1 MVLVRVLERGIVGL
15 VIVLGLISWM
25 LYARVVRGAVL
36 TLRTS
41 ELVTATTGLGA
52 STPRILFVHVLP
64 NVAAAAMSLMA
75 VTFAALMLA
84 EASLSF
90 IGFGVQPPQ
99 ISLGAILSSGPRL
112 PVDELVG
119 LHLLGPVPAAR
130 RAQHQPHRQLA
141 APGHR
146 SPHRPDRVMSP
157 ALLEVRGL
165 QVAFQRRH
173 DDEPVVPVID
183 VSFDMRPG
191 ERVGLVG
198 ESGSGKSLTA
208 LAVMGLIG
216 RIGGELGPRTS
227 ISLSG
232 EDLLAKS
239 ERDMRW
245 IRGGRIAMIF
255 QDPLS
260 SLNPVLKTGR
270 QVIEALE
277 LHRPDLGRQQ
287 MRDIAVELLDQVHL
301 PRPERLMDSYPHELS
316 GGMRQRVM
324 IAIALAGDPD
334 LLIADEPT
342 TALDVTIQ
350 AEVLDLLHELGE
362 ARDLAVLLITHDLSI
377 IAGFTHRVLVM
388 YGGRLVELAPTSD
401 LYAQPR
407 HPYTGLLLRSIPPL
421 DRTEER
427 LVAIAGSPPEPAE
440 RPDGC
445 GFNPRCPFSV
455 DPVCTTE
462 PPPLVTLDGPAGA
475 SRATAC
481 ARTEEIDL
489 ASLAPAPAPAAAAAG
504 TAVDAG
510 VLVDVERLSKTFRI
524 KGEGLVGHELITA
537 VDGVSLQLR
546 RGEVLG
552 IVGESGSGKSTL
564 ARCMLHLIEPSSGS
578 VRFDGQD
585 LGGLG
590 VRRLRRLR
598 LRMQMIFQD
607 PASSLDPRMRVGRI
621 LAEPLRIH
629 GPVGDARPRR
639 ARAAGPDRART
650 APARLAEPVPPRV
663 LGRAA
668 PAHRH
673 RPIPYRPTFASRLR
687 RARLRS
693 RCVGA
698 VIDP

>member
-1 MVLVRVLERGIVGL
+1 
-15 VIVLGLISWM
+15 
-25 LYARVVRGAVL
+25 
-36 TLRTS
+36 
-41 ELVTATTGLGA
+41 
-52 STPRILFVHVLP
+52 
-64 NVAAAAMSLMA
+64 MSA
-75 VTFAALMLA
+75 
-84 EASLSF
+84 
-90 IGFGVQPPQ
+90 
-99 ISLGAILSSGPRL
+99 
-112 PVDELVG
+112 
-119 LHLLGPVPAAR
+119 
-130 RAQHQPHRQLA
+130 
-141 APGHR
+141 
-146 SPHRPDRVMSP
+146 

-165 QVAFQRRH
+165 QVAFRRRR
-173 DDEPVVPVID
+173 DAEPVVPVED
-183 VSFDMRPG
+183 VSLDIHPG

-208 LAVMGLIG
+208 LAVMGLIP
-216 RIGGELGPRTS
+216 RIGGELGPQTS

-232 EDLLAKS
+232 ENLLAKS
-239 ERDMRW
+239 EREMRR
-245 IRGGRIAMIF
+245 IRGGQIAMIF

-270 QVIEALE
+270 QIMEALE
-277 LHRPDLGRQQ
+277 LHRPGLGRQQ
-287 MRDIAVELLDQVHL
+287 MRDIAVDLLDQVHL

-324 IAIALAGDPD
+324 IAIALAGDPG

-388 YGGRLVELAPTSD
+388 YGGRLVERAPTRD
-401 LYAQPR
+401 LYTDPR

-427 LVAIAGSPPEPAE
+427 LVAIAGSPPEPAA

-445 GFNPRCPFSV
+445 GFSPRCPFAT
-455 DPVCTTE
+455 DPVCTAE
-462 PPPLVTLDGPAGA
+462 HPPFITLDEPADE

-481 ARTEEIDL
+481 ARVDEINL
-489 ASLAPAPAPAAAAAG
+489 ASLAPAPASAAAAG
-504 TAVDAG
+504 TASDDG
-510 VLVDVERLSKTFRI
+510 VLINMERLSKTFKI

-537 VDGVSLQLR
+537 VDEVSLELR

-564 ARCMLHLIEPSSGS
+564 ARCMLHLILPSNGT
-578 VRFDGQD
+578 VRFEGQD
-585 LGGLG
+585 LSGLG
-590 VRRLRRLR
+590 GRRLRRLR

-629 GPVGDARPRR
+629 GLWGTPGHDTAALRELIELVQLPPDSLNRFPHEFSGGQRQRIAIARALTARPSLLVCDEPVSALDVSVRSSILNLLADLREEFGLTMVFIAHDLSLVRYLCDRIGVMHRGRLVELKGTEDLFADPVHHHTRELLAAQPVPDPTTEQERR
-639 ARAAGPDRART
+639 ARRRSLVG
-650 APARLAEPVPPRV
+650 
-663 LGRAA
+663 
-668 PAHRH
+668 
-673 RPIPYRPTFASRLR
+673 ASR
-687 RARLRS
+687 
-693 RCVGA
+693 
-698 VIDP
+698 D

>member
-1 MVLVRVLERGIVGL
+1 V
-15 VIVLGLISWM
+15 
-25 LYARVVRGAVL
+25 
-36 TLRTS
+36 
-41 ELVTATTGLGA
+41 
-52 STPRILFVHVLP
+52 
-64 NVAAAAMSLMA
+64 
-75 VTFAALMLA
+75 
-84 EASLSF
+84 
-90 IGFGVQPPQ
+90 
-99 ISLGAILSSGPRL
+99 
-112 PVDELVG
+112 
-119 LHLLGPVPAAR
+119 
-130 RAQHQPHRQLA
+130 
-141 APGHR
+141 
-146 SPHRPDRVMSP
+146 SP
-157 ALLEVRGL
+157 ALLEVRDL

-173 DDEPVVPVID
+173 DTEPVVPVTNA
-183 VSFDMRPG
+183 SFDMRPG

-208 LAVMGLIG
+208 LAVMGLIPK
-216 RIGGELGPRTS
+216 IGGELGPRTS

-232 EDLLAKS
+232 EDLRAKS
-239 ERDMRW
+239 EREMRW

-277 LHRPDLGRQQ
+277 LHRPDLGKRD
-287 MRDIAVELLDQVHL
+287 MRDVAVELLDQVHL

-350 AEVLDLLHELGE
+350 AGVLDLLHELGE

-388 YGGRLVELAPTSD
+388 YGGRLVERAPTRD
-401 LYAQPR
+401 LYADPR

-427 LVAIAGSPPEPAE
+427 LVAIAGSPPEPAA

-462 PPPLVTLDGPAGA
+462 PPPFVTLDGPVDG

-481 ARTEEIDL
+481 ARVEEIDL
-489 ASLAPAPAPAAAAAG
+489 ASLAPAPAPAAAATG
-504 TAVDAG
+504 TAADEG
-510 VLVDVERLSKTFRI
+510 VLVEVERLSKTFKI

-537 VDGVSLQLR
+537 VDGVSLELR

-564 ARCMLHLIEPSSGS
+564 ARCMLHLIEPSRGT

-590 VRRLRRLR
+590 VRQLRRLR

-629 GPVGDARPRR
+629 GLWGTPGHDEPALRDLIELVQLPPDSLSRFPHEFSGGQRQRIAIARSLTARPSLLVCDEPVSALDVSVRSSILNLLADLREEFGLTMVFIAHDLSLVRYLCDRIGVMHRGRLVELKSTEDLFADPVHDHTTELLAAQPVPDPTAEQERR
-639 ARAAGPDRART
+639 AR
-650 APARLAEPVPPRV
+650 
-663 LGRAA
+663 
-668 PAHRH
+668 
-673 RPIPYRPTFASRLR
+673 R
-687 RARLRS
+687 RSL
-693 RCVGA
+693 VGA
-698 VIDP
+698 GR

>member
-1 MVLVRVLERGIVGL
+1 M
-15 VIVLGLISWM
+15 
-25 LYARVVRGAVL
+25 
-36 TLRTS
+36 
-41 ELVTATTGLGA
+41 TA
-52 STPRILFVHVLP
+52 P
-64 NVAAAAMSLMA
+64 
-75 VTFAALMLA
+75 
-84 EASLSF
+84 
-90 IGFGVQPPQ
+90 
-99 ISLGAILSSGPRL
+99 
-112 PVDELVG
+112 
-119 LHLLGPVPAAR
+119 
-130 RAQHQPHRQLA
+130 
-141 APGHR
+141 
-146 SPHRPDRVMSP
+146 
-157 ALLEVRGL
+157 LLEVRDL
-165 QVAFQRRH
+165 QVAFQRRG
-173 DDEPVVPVID
+173 DAEPVMPVTD
-183 VSFDMRPG
+183 VSFDIRGG

-216 RIGGELGPRTS
+216 RIGGRLGPRTS

-232 EDLLAKS
+232 ESLLAKS
-239 ERDMRW
+239 EREMRRV
-245 IRGGRIAMIF
+245 RGGQVAMIF

-270 QVIEALE
+270 QVVEALE
-277 LHRPDLGRQQ
+277 LHRPGLDKRQ
-287 MRDIAVELLDQVHL
+287 MRDIAVDLLDQVHL

-350 AEVLDLLHELGE
+350 AGVLDLLHELGE

-377 IAGFTHRVLVM
+377 VAGFTHRVLVM
-388 YGGRLVELAPTSD
+388 YGGRLVERAPTRD
-401 LYAQPR
+401 LYSDPR

-427 LVAIAGSPPEPAE
+427 LVAIAGSPPEPAA

-445 GFNPRCPFSV
+445 GFNPRCPFAV

-462 PPPLVTLDGPAGA
+462 HPPLVTLGDPAGA

-481 ARTEEIDL
+481 ARVDEIDL
-489 ASLAPAPAPAAAAAG
+489 ASLAPAPAPAAATAG
-504 TAVDAG
+504 ATADGG
-510 VLVDVERLSKTFRI
+510 VLVKVERLAKTFKI

-537 VDGVSLQLR
+537 VDGVSLELR

-564 ARCMLHLIEPSSGS
+564 ARCMLHLIEPTSGT

-590 VRRLRRLR
+590 VRQLRRLR

-629 GPVGDARPRR
+629 GLWGTPGHDEQALRDLIELVQLPPDSLSRFPHEFSGGQRQRIAIARSLTARPSLLVCDEPVSALDVSVRSSILNLLADLREEFGLTMVFIAHDLSLVRYLCDRIGVMHRGRLVELRSTEDLFADPVHDHTRELLAAQPVPDPVTEQERR
-639 ARAAGPDRART
+639 A
-650 APARLAEPVPPRV
+650 
-663 LGRAA
+663 
-668 PAHRH
+668 HR
-673 RPIPYRPTFASRLR
+673 RSLVGASR
-687 RARLRS
+687 
-693 RCVGA
+693 
-698 VIDP
+698 

>member
-1 MVLVRVLERGIVGL
+1 M
-15 VIVLGLISWM
+15 
-25 LYARVVRGAVL
+25 
-36 TLRTS
+36 
-41 ELVTATTGLGA
+41 TA
-52 STPRILFVHVLP
+52 P
-64 NVAAAAMSLMA
+64 
-75 VTFAALMLA
+75 
-84 EASLSF
+84 
-90 IGFGVQPPQ
+90 
-99 ISLGAILSSGPRL
+99 
-112 PVDELVG
+112 
-119 LHLLGPVPAAR
+119 
-130 RAQHQPHRQLA
+130 
-141 APGHR
+141 
-146 SPHRPDRVMSP
+146 
-157 ALLEVRGL
+157 LLEVRDL

-173 DDEPVVPVID
+173 DAEPVMPVTD
-183 VSFDMRPG
+183 VSFDLRPG

-208 LAVMGLIG
+208 LAVMGLIP
-216 RIGGELGPRTS
+216 RIGGELGSQTS
-227 ISLSG
+227 ISLGG
-232 EDLLAKS
+232 ENLLAKS
-239 ERDMRW
+239 EREMRW

-277 LHRPDLGRQQ
+277 LHRPGLDRRQ
-287 MRDIAVELLDQVHL
+287 MRDIAVDLLDQVHL

-350 AEVLDLLHELGE
+350 AGVLDLLHELGE

-377 IAGFTHRVLVM
+377 VAGFTHRVLVM
-388 YGGRLVELAPTSD
+388 YGGRLVERAPTPD
-401 LYAQPR
+401 LYADPR

-427 LVAIAGSPPEPAE
+427 LVAIAGSPPEPAA

-445 GFNPRCPFSV
+445 GFNPRCPFAA

-462 PPPLVTLDGPAGA
+462 HPPLITLDQPADG

-481 ARTEEIDL
+481 ARVDEISL
-489 ASLAPAPAPAAAAAG
+489 SSLAPAPASSAAAAG
-504 TAVDAG
+504 AAVDDG
-510 VLVDVERLSKTFRI
+510 VLVEVEHLSKAFKI
-524 KGEGLVGHELITA
+524 KGEGLVDHELITA
-537 VDGVSLQLR
+537 VDGVSLELR

-564 ARCMLHLIEPSSGS
+564 ARCMLHLIEPSRGA

-585 LGGLG
+585 LSGLG
-590 VRRLRRLR
+590 VRQLRRLR
-598 LRMQMIFQD
+598 LQMQMIFQD

-629 GPVGDARPRR
+629 GLWGTPGHDEQALRDLIELVQLPPDSLSRFPHEFSGGQRQRIAIARSLTARPSLLICDEPVSALDVSVRSSILNLLADLR
-639 ARAAGPDRART
+639 EEFGLTMVFIAHDLSLVRYLCDRIGVMHRGRLVELRSTEDLFAGPVHGHTREL
-650 APARLAEPVPPRV
+650 LAAQPVPDPITEQER
-663 LGRAA
+663 RT
-668 PAHRH
+668 HR
-673 RPIPYRPTFASRLR
+673 RRL
-687 RARLRS
+687 
-693 RCVGA
+693 VGA
-698 VIDP
+698 TR

>member
-1 MVLVRVLERGIVGL
+1 
-15 VIVLGLISWM
+15 
-25 LYARVVRGAVL
+25 
-36 TLRTS
+36 
-41 ELVTATTGLGA
+41 
-52 STPRILFVHVLP
+52 
-64 NVAAAAMSLMA
+64 MSA
-75 VTFAALMLA
+75 
-84 EASLSF
+84 
-90 IGFGVQPPQ
+90 
-99 ISLGAILSSGPRL
+99 
-112 PVDELVG
+112 
-119 LHLLGPVPAAR
+119 
-130 RAQHQPHRQLA
+130 
-141 APGHR
+141 
-146 SPHRPDRVMSP
+146 
-157 ALLEVRGL
+157 ALLEVRDL
-165 QVAFQRRH
+165 RVAFPRRH
-173 DDEPVVPVID
+173 DAEPVVPVTD
-183 VSFDMRPG
+183 VGFDIRAG

-208 LAVMGLIG
+208 LSIMGLIP
-216 RIGGELGPRTS
+216 RIGGEHGPRTS
-227 ISLSG
+227 ISLGG

-239 ERDMRW
+239 EREMRW

-270 QVIEALE
+270 QVVEALE
-277 LHRPDLGRQQ
+277 LHRPGLDKRQ
-287 MRDIAVELLDQVHL
+287 MRDIAVDLLDQVHL

-377 IAGFTHRVLVM
+377 IAGFTHCVLVM
-388 YGGRLVELAPTSD
+388 YGGRLVERAPTRD
-401 LYAQPR
+401 LYADPR

-427 LVAIAGSPPEPAE
+427 LVAIAGSPPEPAA

-445 GFNPRCPFSV
+445 GFHPRCPFTT
-455 DPVCTTE
+455 DPVCTAE
-462 PPPLVTLDGPAGA
+462 PPPFITLDDPVDA

-481 ARTEEIDL
+481 ARVREIDL
-489 ASLAPAPAPAAAAAG
+489 ASLAPAPASAASASAATGDG
-504 TAVDAG
+504 TGDGMLVEVD
-510 VLVDVERLSKTFRI
+510 RLSKTFKI
-524 KGEGLVGHELITA
+524 KGEGLVGHELVTA
-537 VDGVSLQLR
+537 VDEVSLELR

-564 ARCMLHLIEPSSGS
+564 ARCMLHLIEPSSGT

-585 LGGLG
+585 LSGLG
-590 VRRLRRLR
+590 ARQLRRLR

-629 GPVGDARPRR
+629 GLWGTPGHDEPALRDLIELVQLPPDSLSRFPHEFSGGQRQRIAIARALTARPWLLVCDEPVSALDVSVRSSILNLLADLRQEFGLTMVFIAHDLSLVRYLCDRIGVMHRGRLVELASTEDLFADPVHDHTRELLAAQPVPDPATEQERR
-639 ARAAGPDRART
+639 ARRRSLVG
-650 APARLAEPVPPRV
+650 V
-663 LGRAA
+663 
-668 PAHRH
+668 
-673 RPIPYRPTFASRLR
+673 SR
-687 RARLRS
+687 
-693 RCVGA
+693 
-698 VIDP
+698 

>member
-1 MVLVRVLERGIVGL
+1 MTAPLLKVR
-15 VIVLGLISWM
+15 
-25 LYARVVRGAVL
+25 
-36 TLRTS
+36 
-41 ELVTATTGLGA
+41 
-52 STPRILFVHVLP
+52 
-64 NVAAAAMSLMA
+64 
-75 VTFAALMLA
+75 
-84 EASLSF
+84 
-90 IGFGVQPPQ
+90 
-99 ISLGAILSSGPRL
+99 
-112 PVDELVG
+112 D
-119 LHLLGPVPAAR
+119 
-130 RAQHQPHRQLA
+130 
-141 APGHR
+141 
-146 SPHRPDRVMSP
+146 
-157 ALLEVRGL
+157 L
-165 QVAFQRRH
+165 QVSFQRRH
-173 DDEPVVPVID
+173 DAEPVVPVTD
-183 VSFDMRPG
+183 VSFDIRAG

-208 LAVMGLIG
+208 LAVMGLIP
-216 RIGGELGPRTS
+216 RIGGELGPQTS

-232 EDLLAKS
+232 ENLLARS
-239 ERDMRW
+239 EREMRW
-245 IRGGRIAMIF
+245 IRGGQVAMIF

-277 LHRPDLGRQQ
+277 LHRPDLDKRQ
-287 MRDIAVELLDQVHL
+287 MRDIAVDLLDQVHL

-324 IAIALAGDPD
+324 IAIALAGDPA

-362 ARDLAVLLITHDLSI
+362 SRDLAVLLITHDLSI

-388 YGGRLVELAPTSD
+388 YGGRLVERAPTRD
-401 LYAQPR
+401 LYADPR

-427 LVAIAGSPPEPAE
+427 LVAIAGSPPEPAA
-440 RPDGC
+440 RPAGC

-462 PPPLVTLDGPAGA
+462 HPPLVTLDHLADA

-481 ARTEEIDL
+481 ARVDEIKL
-489 ASLAPAPAPAAAAAG
+489 ASLAPAPASADAAAG
-504 TAVDAG
+504 AAIDDG
-510 VLVDVERLSKTFRI
+510 VLVNLECLSKTFKI

-537 VDGVSLQLR
+537 VDGVSLELR

-564 ARCMLHLIEPSSGS
+564 ARCMLNLIEPSSGT

-590 VRRLRRLR
+590 VRQLRRLR

-629 GPVGDARPRR
+629 GLWGSSGHDEQALRDLIELVQLPPDSLSRFPHEFSGGQRQRIAIARSLTARPSLLVCDEPVSALDVSVRSSILNLLADLREEFGLTMVFIAHDLSLVRYLCDRIGVMHRGRLVELRSTEDLFADPVHGHTKELLAAQPVPDPTTEQERR
-639 ARAAGPDRART
+639 A
-650 APARLAEPVPPRV
+650 
-663 LGRAA
+663 
-668 PAHRH
+668 HR
-673 RPIPYRPTFASRLR
+673 
-687 RARLRS
+687 RS
-693 RCVGA
+693 LVGA
-698 VIDP
+698 SW

>member
-1 MVLVRVLERGIVGL
+1 
-15 VIVLGLISWM
+15 
-25 LYARVVRGAVL
+25 
-36 TLRTS
+36 
-41 ELVTATTGLGA
+41 
-52 STPRILFVHVLP
+52 
-64 NVAAAAMSLMA
+64 MSA
-75 VTFAALMLA
+75 
-84 EASLSF
+84 
-90 IGFGVQPPQ
+90 
-99 ISLGAILSSGPRL
+99 
-112 PVDELVG
+112 
-119 LHLLGPVPAAR
+119 
-130 RAQHQPHRQLA
+130 
-141 APGHR
+141 
-146 SPHRPDRVMSP
+146 
-157 ALLEVRGL
+157 ALLEVRDL
-165 QVAFQRRH
+165 QVAFQRRR
-173 DDEPVVPVID
+173 DAEPVMPVAD
-183 VSFDMRPG
+183 VSFDIRAG

-208 LAVMGLIG
+208 LAVMGLIP

-232 EDLLAKS
+232 ENLLAKS
-239 ERDMRW
+239 EREMRW
-245 IRGGRIAMIF
+245 IRGGQIAMIF

-270 QVIEALE
+270 QIIEALE
-277 LHRPDLGRQQ
+277 LHRPGLDKQQ
-287 MRDIAVELLDQVHL
+287 MRDIAVDLLDQVHL

-388 YGGRLVELAPTSD
+388 YGGRLVERAPTRD
-401 LYAQPR
+401 LYADPR

-427 LVAIAGSPPEPAE
+427 LVAIAGSPPEPAA

-445 GFNPRCPFSV
+445 GFNPRCPFSM

-462 PPPLVTLDGPAGA
+462 HPPLIPLDVAAGA

-481 ARTEEIDL
+481 ARVDEINL
-489 ASLAPAPAPAAAAAG
+489 ASLASAPASAAAAAG
-504 TAVDAG
+504 TAIDDG
-510 VLVDVERLSKTFRI
+510 VLVSLEHLSKTFKIR
-524 KGEGLVGHELITA
+524 GEGLVGHELITA
-537 VDGVSLQLR
+537 VDDVSLELR

-564 ARCMLHLIEPSSGS
+564 ARCMLHLIEPSRGT
-578 VRFDGQD
+578 VRFDGRD

-590 VRRLRRLR
+590 VRQLRRLR

-629 GPVGDARPRR
+629 GLWGMPGHDEAALQDLIELVQLPPDSLNRFPHEFSGGQRQRIAIARALTARPSLLVCDEPVSALDVSVRSSILNLLADLRKEFGLTMVFIAHDLSLVRYLCDRIGVMHQGRLVELKSTEDLFADPVHDHTRELLIAQPVPDPTTEQERR
-639 ARAAGPDRART
+639 A
-650 APARLAEPVPPRV
+650 
-663 LGRAA
+663 
-668 PAHRH
+668 HR
-673 RPIPYRPTFASRLR
+673 
-687 RARLRS
+687 RS
-693 RCVGA
+693 LVG
-698 VIDP
+698 VIR

>member
-1 MVLVRVLERGIVGL
+1 
-15 VIVLGLISWM
+15 
-25 LYARVVRGAVL
+25 
-36 TLRTS
+36 
-41 ELVTATTGLGA
+41 
-52 STPRILFVHVLP
+52 
-64 NVAAAAMSLMA
+64 
-75 VTFAALMLA
+75 
-84 EASLSF
+84 
-90 IGFGVQPPQ
+90 
-99 ISLGAILSSGPRL
+99 
-112 PVDELVG
+112 
-119 LHLLGPVPAAR
+119 
-130 RAQHQPHRQLA
+130 
-141 APGHR
+141 
-146 SPHRPDRVMSP
+146 MSP

-173 DDEPVVPVID
+173 DVEPVMPVVD

-277 LHRPDLGRQQ
+277 LHRPDLGKQQ

-388 YGGRLVELAPTSD
+388 YGGRLVERAPTSD
-401 LYAQPR
+401 LYADPR

-427 LVAIAGSPPEPAE
+427 LVAIAGSPPEPAD

-489 ASLAPAPAPAAAAAG
+489 ATLAPAPAPAAAAAG
-504 TAVDAG
+504 AAADDG

-537 VDGVSLQLR
+537 VDGVSLRLR

-629 GPVGDARPRR
+629 GLWGTPGHDEPALRDLIELVQLPPDSLSRFPHEFSGGQRQRIAIARSLTARPSLLVCDEPVSALDVSVRSSILNLLADLREEFGLTMVFIAHDLSLVRYLCDRIGVMHRGRLVEFKSTEDLFADPVHDHTRELLAAQPVPDPTTESQRR
-639 ARAAGPDRART
+639 AHRRSLVGP
-650 APARLAEPVPPRV
+650 
-663 LGRAA
+663 
-668 PAHRH
+668 
-673 RPIPYRPTFASRLR
+673 R
-687 RARLRS
+687 R
-693 RCVGA
+693 
-698 VIDP
+698 

>member
-1 MVLVRVLERGIVGL
+1 MTEPLLQVR
-15 VIVLGLISWM
+15 
-25 LYARVVRGAVL
+25 
-36 TLRTS
+36 
-41 ELVTATTGLGA
+41 
-52 STPRILFVHVLP
+52 
-64 NVAAAAMSLMA
+64 
-75 VTFAALMLA
+75 
-84 EASLSF
+84 
-90 IGFGVQPPQ
+90 
-99 ISLGAILSSGPRL
+99 
-112 PVDELVG
+112 D
-119 LHLLGPVPAAR
+119 
-130 RAQHQPHRQLA
+130 
-141 APGHR
+141 
-146 SPHRPDRVMSP
+146 
-157 ALLEVRGL
+157 L

-173 DDEPVVPVID
+173 DAEPVVPVTD
-183 VSFDMRPG
+183 VSFDIHAG

-239 ERDMRW
+239 ERQMRW

-270 QVIEALE
+270 QIIEAIE
-277 LHRPDLGRQQ
+277 LHRPGLDRQQ
-287 MRDIAVELLDQVHL
+287 MRAIAVDLLDQVHL

-362 ARDLAVLLITHDLSI
+362 ARDLAVVLITHDLSI

-388 YGGRLVELAPTSD
+388 YGGRLVERAPTRD
-401 LYAQPR
+401 LYARPR

-427 LVAIAGSPPEPAE
+427 LVAIAGSPPEPAA

-445 GFNPRCPFSV
+445 GFNPRCPFSE

-462 PPPLVTLDGPAGA
+462 HPPLVPLDEPAGA

-481 ARTEEIDL
+481 ARVDEINL
-489 ASLAPAPAPAAAAAG
+489 ASLAPAPPSASAAAG
-504 TAVDAG
+504 PAIDDG
-510 VLVDVERLSKTFRI
+510 VLVKVERLSKTFKI

-537 VDGVSLQLR
+537 VDDVSLELR

-564 ARCMLHLIEPSSGS
+564 ARCMLHLIEPSRGT
-578 VRFDGQD
+578 VRFDGRD

-590 VRRLRRLR
+590 VRQLRRLR
-598 LRMQMIFQD
+598 LQMQMIFQD

-629 GPVGDARPRR
+629 GLWRTDGHDETALQDLIELVQLPPDSLNRFPHEFSGGQRQRIAIARSLTARPSLLVCDEPVSALDVSVRSSILNLLADLREEFGLTMVFIAHDLSLVRYLCDRIGVMHRGRLVELKSTEDLFADPVHGHTRELLAAQPVPDPTTEQERR
-639 ARAAGPDRART
+639 AHRR
-650 APARLAEPVPPRV
+650 RLV
-663 LGRAA
+663 G
-668 PAHRH
+668 
-673 RPIPYRPTFASRLR
+673 ASR
-687 RARLRS
+687 
-693 RCVGA
+693 
-698 VIDP
+698 

>member
-1 MVLVRVLERGIVGL
+1 
-15 VIVLGLISWM
+15 
-25 LYARVVRGAVL
+25 
-36 TLRTS
+36 
-41 ELVTATTGLGA
+41 
-52 STPRILFVHVLP
+52 
-64 NVAAAAMSLMA
+64 MSA
-75 VTFAALMLA
+75 
-84 EASLSF
+84 
-90 IGFGVQPPQ
+90 
-99 ISLGAILSSGPRL
+99 
-112 PVDELVG
+112 
-119 LHLLGPVPAAR
+119 
-130 RAQHQPHRQLA
+130 
-141 APGHR
+141 
-146 SPHRPDRVMSP
+146 
-157 ALLEVRGL
+157 ALLEVRDL
-165 QVAFQRRH
+165 QVAFQRRR
-173 DDEPVVPVID
+173 DAEPVVPVTD
-183 VSFDMRPG
+183 ASFDIRAG

-208 LAVMGLIG
+208 LAVMGLIP

-232 EDLLAKS
+232 ESMLAKS
-239 ERDMRW
+239 EREMRR
-245 IRGGRIAMIF
+245 IRGGQIAMIF

-277 LHRPDLGRQQ
+277 LHRPGLNKQQ
-287 MRDIAVELLDQVHL
+287 MRDIAVDLLDQVHL

-388 YGGRLVELAPTSD
+388 YGGRLVERAPTPD
-401 LYAQPR
+401 LYADPR

-421 DRTEER
+421 ERTEER
-427 LVAIAGSPPEPAE
+427 LVAIAGSPPEPAA

-445 GFNPRCPFSV
+445 GFNPRCPFSM

-462 PPPLVTLDGPAGA
+462 HPPFITLGDPADA

-481 ARTEEIDL
+481 ARVDEINL
-489 ASLAPAPAPAAAAAG
+489 TSLAPVPASGAAASGA
-504 TAVDAG
+504 AVDAG
-510 VLVDVERLSKTFRI
+510 VLVEVERLSKTFKI

-537 VDGVSLQLR
+537 VDEVSLELR

-564 ARCMLHLIEPSSGS
+564 ARCMLHLIEPSSGT

-585 LGGLG
+585 LSGLG

-598 LRMQMIFQD
+598 LQMQMIFQD
-607 PASSLDPRMRVGRI
+607 PASSLDPRMRVGRV

-629 GPVGDARPRR
+629 GLWGAPGHDESALRDLIELVQLPPDSLNRFPHEFSGGQRQRIAIARSLTARPSLLVCDEPVSALDVSVRSSILNLLADLREEFGLTMVFIAHDLSLVRYLCDRIGVMHRGRLVELKSTEDLFADPVHHHTRELLVAQPVPDPVGERQRR
-639 ARAAGPDRART
+639 AHRR
-650 APARLAEPVPPRV
+650 RLA
-663 LGRAA
+663 G
-668 PAHRH
+668 
-673 RPIPYRPTFASRLR
+673 ASQ
-687 RARLRS
+687 
-693 RCVGA
+693 
-698 VIDP
+698 

>member
-1 MVLVRVLERGIVGL
+1 M
-15 VIVLGLISWM
+15 
-25 LYARVVRGAVL
+25 
-36 TLRTS
+36 
-41 ELVTATTGLGA
+41 TA
-52 STPRILFVHVLP
+52 P
-64 NVAAAAMSLMA
+64 
-75 VTFAALMLA
+75 
-84 EASLSF
+84 
-90 IGFGVQPPQ
+90 
-99 ISLGAILSSGPRL
+99 
-112 PVDELVG
+112 
-119 LHLLGPVPAAR
+119 
-130 RAQHQPHRQLA
+130 
-141 APGHR
+141 
-146 SPHRPDRVMSP
+146 
-157 ALLEVRGL
+157 LLEVRDL

-173 DDEPVVPVID
+173 DAEPVMPVTD
-183 VSFDMRPG
+183 ASFDIRPG

-232 EDLLAKS
+232 ENLLAKS
-239 ERDMRW
+239 EREMRW
-245 IRGGRIAMIF
+245 IRGGQIAMIF

-277 LHRPDLGRQQ
+277 LHRPGLDKRQ
-287 MRDIAVELLDQVHL
+287 MRDIAVDLLDQVHL

-388 YGGRLVELAPTSD
+388 YGGRLVERAPTPD
-401 LYAQPR
+401 LYADPR

-427 LVAIAGSPPEPAE
+427 LVAIAGSPPEPAA

-445 GFNPRCPFSV
+445 GFNPRCPFAV

-462 PPPLVTLDGPAGA
+462 PPPLVTLDDAADG

-481 ARTEEIDL
+481 ARVGEINL
-489 ASLAPAPAPAAAAAG
+489 ASLAPAPAAAAAR
-504 TAVDAG
+504 TAVDDG
-510 VLVDVERLSKTFRI
+510 VLVKLERLAKTFKI

-537 VDGVSLQLR
+537 VDGVSLELR

-564 ARCMLHLIEPSSGS
+564 ARCMLHLIEPSRGT

-590 VRRLRRLR
+590 VRQLRRLR
-598 LRMQMIFQD
+598 LQMQMIFQD

-629 GPVGDARPRR
+629 GLWGTPGHDEPALRDLIELVQLPPDSLNRFPHEFSGGQRQRIAIARSLTARPSLLVCDEPVSALDVSVRSSILNLLADLREEFGLTMVFIAHDLSLVRYLCDRIGVMHRGRLVELRSTEDLFADPVHDHTAELLAAQPVPDPNTEQERR
-639 ARAAGPDRART
+639 AHRRSLAG
-650 APARLAEPVPPRV
+650 
-663 LGRAA
+663 
-668 PAHRH
+668 
-673 RPIPYRPTFASRLR
+673 ASR
-687 RARLRS
+687 
-693 RCVGA
+693 
-698 VIDP
+698 

>member
-1 MVLVRVLERGIVGL
+1 M
-15 VIVLGLISWM
+15 
-25 LYARVVRGAVL
+25 
-36 TLRTS
+36 
-41 ELVTATTGLGA
+41 TA
-52 STPRILFVHVLP
+52 P
-64 NVAAAAMSLMA
+64 
-75 VTFAALMLA
+75 
-84 EASLSF
+84 
-90 IGFGVQPPQ
+90 
-99 ISLGAILSSGPRL
+99 
-112 PVDELVG
+112 
-119 LHLLGPVPAAR
+119 
-130 RAQHQPHRQLA
+130 
-141 APGHR
+141 
-146 SPHRPDRVMSP
+146 
-157 ALLEVRGL
+157 LLEVRDL
-165 QVAFQRRH
+165 QVAFQRRR
-173 DDEPVVPVID
+173 DAEPVMPVAD
-183 VSFDMRPG
+183 VSFDIRAG

-208 LAVMGLIG
+208 LAVMGLIP
-216 RIGGELGPRTS
+216 RIGGELGPQTS
-227 ISLSG
+227 ISLGG
-232 EDLLAKS
+232 ENLLAKS
-239 ERDMRW
+239 EREMRW
-245 IRGGRIAMIF
+245 IRGGQIAMIF

-277 LHRPDLGRQQ
+277 LHRPGLDKRQ
-287 MRDIAVELLDQVHL
+287 MRDIAVDLLDQVHL

-388 YGGRLVELAPTSD
+388 YGGRLVERAPTRD
-401 LYAQPR
+401 LYADPR

-427 LVAIAGSPPEPAE
+427 LVAIAGSPPEPAA
-440 RPDGC
+440 RPEGC
-445 GFNPRCPFSV
+445 GFNPRCPFSM

-462 PPPLVTLDGPAGA
+462 HPPLVTLDDPAGA

-481 ARTEEIDL
+481 ARASEIDL
-489 ASLAPAPAPAAAAAG
+489 ASLAPAPAPAVAAAG
-504 TAVDAG
+504 TAIDDG
-510 VLVDVERLSKTFRI
+510 VLVEVASLSKTFKI

-537 VDGVSLQLR
+537 VDDVSLELR

-564 ARCMLHLIEPSSGS
+564 ARCMLHLIEPTSGT

-585 LGGLG
+585 LSGLG
-590 VRRLRRLR
+590 VRQLRRLR
-598 LRMQMIFQD
+598 LQMQMIFQD

-629 GPVGDARPRR
+629 GLWGTPGHDEPALRDLIELVQLPPDSLNRFPHEFSGGQRQRIAIARALTARPSLLVCDEPVSALDVSVRSSILNLLADLRKEFGLTMVFIAHDLSLVRYLCDRIGVMHQGRLVELRSTEDLFTDPVHDHTTELLAAQPVPDPTTEQERR
-639 ARAAGPDRART
+639 AHRR
-650 APARLAEPVPPRV
+650 RLV
-663 LGRAA
+663 G
-668 PAHRH
+668 
-673 RPIPYRPTFASRLR
+673 ASR
-687 RARLRS
+687 
-693 RCVGA
+693 
-698 VIDP
+698 

>member
-1 MVLVRVLERGIVGL
+1 
-15 VIVLGLISWM
+15 
-25 LYARVVRGAVL
+25 
-36 TLRTS
+36 
-41 ELVTATTGLGA
+41 
-52 STPRILFVHVLP
+52 
-64 NVAAAAMSLMA
+64 MS
-75 VTFAALMLA
+75 
-84 EASLSF
+84 
-90 IGFGVQPPQ
+90 
-99 ISLGAILSSGPRL
+99 
-112 PVDELVG
+112 
-119 LHLLGPVPAAR
+119 
-130 RAQHQPHRQLA
+130 
-141 APGHR
+141 
-146 SPHRPDRVMSP
+146 
-157 ALLEVRGL
+157 ALLEVRDL
-165 QVAFQRRH
+165 QVAFQRRR
-173 DDEPVVPVID
+173 DAEPVVPVAD
-183 VSFDMRPG
+183 VSFDIRAG

-208 LAVMGLIG
+208 LAVMGLIP
-216 RIGGELGPRTS
+216 RIGGHLGPRTS
-227 ISLSG
+227 ISLGG
-232 EDLLAKS
+232 ENLLAKS
-239 ERDMRW
+239 EREMRW
-245 IRGGRIAMIF
+245 IRGGQIAMIF

-277 LHRPDLGRQQ
+277 LHRPGLDNRE
-287 MRDIAVELLDQVHL
+287 MRAIAVDLLDQVHL

-388 YGGRLVELAPTSD
+388 YGGRLVERAPTRD
-401 LYAQPR
+401 LYADPR

-427 LVAIAGSPPEPAE
+427 LVAIAGSPPEPAA

-445 GFNPRCPFSV
+445 GFNPRCPFSM
-455 DPVCTTE
+455 DPACTTE
-462 PPPLVTLDGPAGA
+462 HPPLIPLDGAAGA

-481 ARTEEIDL
+481 ARVDEITL
-489 ASLAPAPAPAAAAAG
+489 GSLAPAPVSAAAAAG
-504 TAVDAG
+504 TAIDDG
-510 VLVDVERLSKTFRI
+510 VLVNLERLSKTFKI

-537 VDGVSLQLR
+537 VDDVSLELR

-564 ARCMLHLIEPSSGS
+564 ARCMLHLIEPSRGT
-578 VRFDGQD
+578 VRFDGRE
-585 LGGLG
+585 LGALG
-590 VRRLRRLR
+590 VRQLRRLR

-629 GPVGDARPRR
+629 GLWGTPGHNEAALQDLIELVQLPPDSLNRFPHEFSGGQRQRIAIARSLTARPSLLVC
-639 ARAAGPDRART
+639 D
-650 APARLAEPVPPRV
+650 EPVSALDVSVRSSILNLLADLRKEFGLTMV
-663 LGRAA
+663 FIAHDLSLVRYLCDRIGVMHQGRLVELKSTEDLFADPVHDHTRELLAA
-668 PAHRH
+668 QPVPDPATEQERRTHR
-673 RPIPYRPTFASRLR
+673 RSLAGVSR
-687 RARLRS
+687 
-693 RCVGA
+693 
-698 VIDP
+698 

>member
-1 MVLVRVLERGIVGL
+1 M
-15 VIVLGLISWM
+15 
-25 LYARVVRGAVL
+25 
-36 TLRTS
+36 
-41 ELVTATTGLGA
+41 TA
-52 STPRILFVHVLP
+52 P
-64 NVAAAAMSLMA
+64 
-75 VTFAALMLA
+75 
-84 EASLSF
+84 
-90 IGFGVQPPQ
+90 
-99 ISLGAILSSGPRL
+99 
-112 PVDELVG
+112 
-119 LHLLGPVPAAR
+119 
-130 RAQHQPHRQLA
+130 
-141 APGHR
+141 
-146 SPHRPDRVMSP
+146 
-157 ALLEVRGL
+157 LLEVRDL
-165 QVAFQRRH
+165 QVAFQRRG
-173 DDEPVVPVID
+173 DAEPVMPVTD
-183 VSFDMRPG
+183 VSFDIRGG

-216 RIGGELGPRTS
+216 RIGGKLGPRTS

-232 EDLLAKS
+232 ESLLAKS
-239 ERDMRW
+239 EREMRR
-245 IRGGRIAMIF
+245 IRGGQVAMIF

-270 QVIEALE
+270 QVVEALE
-277 LHRPDLGRQQ
+277 LHRPGLDKRQ
-287 MRDIAVELLDQVHL
+287 MRDIAVDLLDQVHL

-350 AEVLDLLHELGE
+350 AGVLDLLHELGE

-377 IAGFTHRVLVM
+377 VAGFTHRVLVM
-388 YGGRLVELAPTSD
+388 YGGRLVERAPTRD
-401 LYAQPR
+401 LYADPR

-427 LVAIAGSPPEPAE
+427 LVAIAGSPPEPAA

-445 GFNPRCPFSV
+445 GFNPRCPFAV

-462 PPPLVTLDGPAGA
+462 HPSLVTLGDPAGA

-481 ARTEEIDL
+481 ARVGEIDL
-489 ASLAPAPAPAAAAAG
+489 ASLAPAPAPAPAAATAG
-504 TAVDAG
+504 AAADDG
-510 VLVDVERLSKTFRI
+510 VLVKVERLSKTFKI

-537 VDGVSLQLR
+537 VDDVSLELR

-564 ARCMLHLIEPSSGS
+564 ARCMLHLIEPTSGT

-590 VRRLRRLR
+590 VRQLRRLR
-598 LRMQMIFQD
+598 LQMQMIFQD

-629 GPVGDARPRR
+629 GLWGTPGHDQQALRDLIELVQLPPDSLSRFPHEFSGGQRQRIAIARSLTARPSLLVCDEPVSALDVSVRSSILNLLADLREEFGLTMVFIAHDLSLVRYLCDRIGVMHRGRLVELRSTEDLFADPVHDHTRELLAAQPVPDPVTEQERR
-639 ARAAGPDRART
+639 A
-650 APARLAEPVPPRV
+650 
-663 LGRAA
+663 
-668 PAHRH
+668 HR
-673 RPIPYRPTFASRLR
+673 
-687 RARLRS
+687 RS
-693 RCVGA
+693 LVGA
-698 VIDP
+698 SP

>member
-1 MVLVRVLERGIVGL
+1 
-15 VIVLGLISWM
+15 
-25 LYARVVRGAVL
+25 
-36 TLRTS
+36 
-41 ELVTATTGLGA
+41 
-52 STPRILFVHVLP
+52 
-64 NVAAAAMSLMA
+64 
-75 VTFAALMLA
+75 
-84 EASLSF
+84 
-90 IGFGVQPPQ
+90 
-99 ISLGAILSSGPRL
+99 
-112 PVDELVG
+112 
-119 LHLLGPVPAAR
+119 
-130 RAQHQPHRQLA
+130 
-141 APGHR
+141 
-146 SPHRPDRVMSP
+146 MSP
-157 ALLEVRGL
+157 ALLEVRDL

-173 DDEPVVPVID
+173 DAEPVVPVTD
-183 VSFDMRPG
+183 VSFAMRPG

-208 LAVMGLIG
+208 LAVMGLIPK
-216 RIGGELGPRTS
+216 IGGELGPRTS

-239 ERDMRW
+239 EREMRW

-277 LHRPDLGRQQ
+277 LHRPDLNKRE
-287 MRDIAVELLDQVHL
+287 MRDVAVDLLDQVHL

-388 YGGRLVELAPTSD
+388 YGGRLVERAPTRD
-401 LYAQPR
+401 LYDDPR

-427 LVAIAGSPPEPAE
+427 LVAIAGSPPEPAD

-462 PPPLVTLDGPAGA
+462 PPPLVILDGPADGP
-475 SRATAC
+475 RATAC
-481 ARTEEIDL
+481 ARVEEIDL
-489 ASLAPAPAPAAAAAG
+489 ASLTPAPAPAAAAAG
-504 TAVDAG
+504 TAVDDG
-510 VLVDVERLSKTFRI
+510 VLVEVERLTKTFRI

-537 VDGVSLQLR
+537 VDGVSLELR

-564 ARCMLHLIEPSSGS
+564 ARCMLHLIEPSSGT

-590 VRRLRRLR
+590 VRQLRRLR
-598 LRMQMIFQD
+598 LQMQMIFQD

-629 GPVGDARPRR
+629 GLWGTPGHDEAALRDLIELVQLPPDSLSRFPHEFSGGQRQRIAIARSLTARPSLLVCDEPVSALDVSVRSSILNLLADLREEFGLTMVFIAHDLSLVRYLCDRIGVMHRGRLVELKSTEDLFADPVHDHTTELLAAQPVPDPTAEQERR
-639 ARAAGPDRART
+639 AR
-650 APARLAEPVPPRV
+650 
-663 LGRAA
+663 
-668 PAHRH
+668 
-673 RPIPYRPTFASRLR
+673 R
-687 RARLRS
+687 RSL
-693 RCVGA
+693 VGA
-698 VIDP
+698 GR

>member
-1 MVLVRVLERGIVGL
+1 
-15 VIVLGLISWM
+15 
-25 LYARVVRGAVL
+25 
-36 TLRTS
+36 
-41 ELVTATTGLGA
+41 
-52 STPRILFVHVLP
+52 
-64 NVAAAAMSLMA
+64 MSA
-75 VTFAALMLA
+75 
-84 EASLSF
+84 
-90 IGFGVQPPQ
+90 
-99 ISLGAILSSGPRL
+99 
-112 PVDELVG
+112 
-119 LHLLGPVPAAR
+119 
-130 RAQHQPHRQLA
+130 
-141 APGHR
+141 
-146 SPHRPDRVMSP
+146 
-157 ALLEVRGL
+157 ALLEVRDL

-173 DDEPVVPVID
+173 DAEPVVPVTD

-208 LAVMGLIG
+208 LAVMGLIPK
-216 RIGGELGPRTS
+216 IGGEFGPRTS

-239 ERDMRW
+239 EREMRW

-277 LHRPDLGRQQ
+277 LHRPELGKRD
-287 MRDIAVELLDQVHL
+287 MRDVAVELLDQVHL

-388 YGGRLVELAPTSD
+388 YGGRLVEQAATSE
-401 LYAQPR
+401 LYADPR

-427 LVAIAGSPPEPAE
+427 LVAIAGSPPEPAA

-462 PPPLVTLDGPAGA
+462 HPPFVTLDGLVDG

-481 ARTEEIDL
+481 ARVEEIDL
-489 ASLAPAPAPAAAAAG
+489 ASLAPAPAPAAAATG
-504 TAVDAG
+504 TASDDG
-510 VLVDVERLSKTFRI
+510 VLVEVERLSKTFKI

-537 VDGVSLQLR
+537 VDNVSLELR

-564 ARCMLHLIEPSSGS
+564 ARCMLHLIEPSSGR
-578 VRFDGQD
+578 VRFGGQD

-590 VRRLRRLR
+590 VRQLRRLR
-598 LRMQMIFQD
+598 LQMQMIFQD

-629 GPVGDARPRR
+629 GLWGTPGHDEPALRDLIELVQLPPDSLSRFPHEFSGGQRQRIAIARSLTARPSLLVCDEPVSALNVSVRSSILNLLADLREEFGLTMVFIAHDLSLVRYLCDRIGVMHRGRLVELKSTEDLFADPVHSHTTELLAAQPVPDPITEQERR
-639 ARAAGPDRART
+639 A
-650 APARLAEPVPPRV
+650 
-663 LGRAA
+663 
-668 PAHRH
+668 HR
-673 RPIPYRPTFASRLR
+673 
-687 RARLRS
+687 RS
-693 RCVGA
+693 LVGA
-698 VIDP
+698 AR

>member
-1 MVLVRVLERGIVGL
+1 
-15 VIVLGLISWM
+15 
-25 LYARVVRGAVL
+25 
-36 TLRTS
+36 
-41 ELVTATTGLGA
+41 
-52 STPRILFVHVLP
+52 
-64 NVAAAAMSLMA
+64 
-75 VTFAALMLA
+75 
-84 EASLSF
+84 
-90 IGFGVQPPQ
+90 
-99 ISLGAILSSGPRL
+99 
-112 PVDELVG
+112 
-119 LHLLGPVPAAR
+119 
-130 RAQHQPHRQLA
+130 
-141 APGHR
+141 
-146 SPHRPDRVMSP
+146 MSP
-157 ALLEVRGL
+157 ALLEVRDL
-165 QVAFQRRH
+165 QVSFQRRH
-173 DDEPVVPVID
+173 DAEPVVPVTD

-208 LAVMGLIG
+208 LAVMGLIPK
-216 RIGGELGPRTS
+216 IGGELGPRTS

-239 ERDMRW
+239 EREMRW

-277 LHRPDLGRQQ
+277 LHRPDLNKRD
-287 MRDIAVELLDQVHL
+287 MRGIAVELLDQVHL

-350 AEVLDLLHELGE
+350 AGVLDLLHELGE

-388 YGGRLVELAPTSD
+388 YGGRLVERAPTRD
-401 LYAQPR
+401 LYADPR

-427 LVAIAGSPPEPAE
+427 LVAIAGSPPEPAD

-445 GFNPRCPFSV
+445 GFNPRCPFSA

-462 PPPLVTLDGPAGA
+462 PPPLVTLDGPADG

-481 ARTEEIDL
+481 ARVEEIDL
-489 ASLAPAPAPAAAAAG
+489 ASLEPAPAPAAAAAG
-504 TAVDAG
+504 TTVDDS
-510 VLVDVERLSKTFRI
+510 VLVEVERLTKTFRI

-537 VDGVSLQLR
+537 VDGVSLELR

-564 ARCMLHLIEPSSGS
+564 ARCMLHLIEPSSGT

-590 VRRLRRLR
+590 VRQLRRLR
-598 LRMQMIFQD
+598 LQMQMIFQD

-629 GPVGDARPRR
+629 GLWGTPGHDEAALRDLIELVQLPPDSLSRFPHEFSGGQRQRIAIARSLTARPSLLVCDEPVSALDVSVRSSILNLLADLREEFGLTMVFIAHDLSLVRYLCDRIGVMHRGRLVELKSTEDLFADPVHDHTTELLAAQPVPNPTAEQERR
-639 ARAAGPDRART
+639 AR
-650 APARLAEPVPPRV
+650 
-663 LGRAA
+663 
-668 PAHRH
+668 
-673 RPIPYRPTFASRLR
+673 R
-687 RARLRS
+687 RSL
-693 RCVGA
+693 VGA
-698 VIDP
+698 GR

>member
-1 MVLVRVLERGIVGL
+1 
-15 VIVLGLISWM
+15 
-25 LYARVVRGAVL
+25 
-36 TLRTS
+36 
-41 ELVTATTGLGA
+41 
-52 STPRILFVHVLP
+52 
-64 NVAAAAMSLMA
+64 
-75 VTFAALMLA
+75 
-84 EASLSF
+84 
-90 IGFGVQPPQ
+90 
-99 ISLGAILSSGPRL
+99 
-112 PVDELVG
+112 
-119 LHLLGPVPAAR
+119 
-130 RAQHQPHRQLA
+130 
-141 APGHR
+141 
-146 SPHRPDRVMSP
+146 MSP
-157 ALLEVRGL
+157 ALLEVRDL

-173 DDEPVVPVID
+173 DTEPVVPVTD
-183 VSFDMRPG
+183 VSFDVRPG

-208 LAVMGLIG
+208 LAVMGLIPK
-216 RIGGELGPRTS
+216 IGGELGAQTS

-232 EDLLAKS
+232 EDLRAKS
-239 ERDMRW
+239 EREMRW

-277 LHRPDLGRQQ
+277 LHRPDLGKRD
-287 MRDIAVELLDQVHL
+287 MRDAAVELLDQVHL

-350 AEVLDLLHELGE
+350 AGVLDLLHELGE

-388 YGGRLVELAPTSD
+388 YGGRLVERAPTRD
-401 LYAQPR
+401 LYADPR

-427 LVAIAGSPPEPAE
+427 LVAIAGSPPEPAA

-462 PPPLVTLDGPAGA
+462 PPPFVTLDGAA
-475 SRATAC
+475 DVSRATAC
-481 ARTEEIDL
+481 ARVEEIDL
-489 ASLAPAPAPAAAAAG
+489 ASLTPAPAPAAAATGA
-504 TAVDAG
+504 AADEG
-510 VLVDVERLSKTFRI
+510 VLVEVERLSKTFKI

-537 VDGVSLQLR
+537 VEDVSLELR

-564 ARCMLHLIEPSSGS
+564 ARCMLHLIEPSSGK
-578 VRFDGQD
+578 VRFDGHD

-590 VRRLRRLR
+590 VRQLRRLR
-598 LRMQMIFQD
+598 LQMQMIFQD

-629 GPVGDARPRR
+629 GLWGTPGHDEPALRDLIELVQLPPDSLSRFPHEFSGGQRQRIAIARSLTARPSLLVCDEPVSALDVSVRSSILNLLADLREEFGLTMVFIAHDLSLVRYLCDRIGVMHRGCLVELKSTEDLFADPVHDHTRELLAAQPVPDPITEQERR
-639 ARAAGPDRART
+639 A
-650 APARLAEPVPPRV
+650 
-663 LGRAA
+663 
-668 PAHRH
+668 HR
-673 RPIPYRPTFASRLR
+673 
-687 RARLRS
+687 RS
-693 RCVGA
+693 LVGA
-698 VIDP
+698 AR

>member
-1 MVLVRVLERGIVGL
+1 
-15 VIVLGLISWM
+15 
-25 LYARVVRGAVL
+25 
-36 TLRTS
+36 
-41 ELVTATTGLGA
+41 
-52 STPRILFVHVLP
+52 
-64 NVAAAAMSLMA
+64 MSA
-75 VTFAALMLA
+75 
-84 EASLSF
+84 
-90 IGFGVQPPQ
+90 
-99 ISLGAILSSGPRL
+99 
-112 PVDELVG
+112 
-119 LHLLGPVPAAR
+119 
-130 RAQHQPHRQLA
+130 
-141 APGHR
+141 
-146 SPHRPDRVMSP
+146 
-157 ALLEVRGL
+157 ALLEVRDL

-173 DDEPVVPVID
+173 DAEPVVPVTD
-183 VSFDMRPG
+183 ASFDIRAG

-208 LAVMGLIG
+208 LAVMGLIP

-232 EDLLAKS
+232 ESLLAKS
-239 ERDMRW
+239 EREMRRV
-245 IRGGRIAMIF
+245 RGGQIAMIF

-277 LHRPDLGRQQ
+277 LHRPGLDKQR
-287 MRDIAVELLDQVHL
+287 MRDIAVDLLDQVHL

-388 YGGRLVELAPTSD
+388 YGGRLVERAPTPD
-401 LYAQPR
+401 LYADPR

-427 LVAIAGSPPEPAE
+427 LVAIAGSPPEPAA

-445 GFNPRCPFSV
+445 GFNPRCPFSL

-462 PPPLVTLDGPAGA
+462 HPPLVTLGDPADS

-481 ARTEEIDL
+481 ARVDEINL
-489 ASLAPAPAPAAAAAG
+489 ASLAPVPASGAAAAG
-504 TAVDAG
+504 TAIDAG
-510 VLVDVERLSKTFRI
+510 VLVEVERLSKTFKI
-524 KGEGLVGHELITA
+524 KGEGLVGHDLITA
-537 VDGVSLQLR
+537 VDEVSLELR

-564 ARCMLHLIEPSSGS
+564 ARCMLHLIEPSRGT
-578 VRFDGQD
+578 VRFDGHD
-585 LGGLG
+585 LSGLG

-598 LRMQMIFQD
+598 LQMQMIFQD

-629 GPVGDARPRR
+629 GLWGAPGHDESALRDLIELVQLPPDSLNRFPHEFSGGQRQRIAIARSLTARPSLLVCDEPVSALDVSVRSSILNLLADLREEFGLTMVFIAHDLSLVRYLCDRIGVMHRGRLVELKSTEDLFADPVHHHTQKLLVAQPVPDPVSERQRR
-639 ARAAGPDRART
+639 AHRR
-650 APARLAEPVPPRV
+650 RL
-663 LGRAA
+663 
-668 PAHRH
+668 
-673 RPIPYRPTFASRLR
+673 
-687 RARLRS
+687 
-693 RCVGA
+693 VGA
-698 VIDP
+698 ASG

>member
-1 MVLVRVLERGIVGL
+1 MTAPLLKVR
-15 VIVLGLISWM
+15 
-25 LYARVVRGAVL
+25 
-36 TLRTS
+36 
-41 ELVTATTGLGA
+41 
-52 STPRILFVHVLP
+52 
-64 NVAAAAMSLMA
+64 
-75 VTFAALMLA
+75 
-84 EASLSF
+84 
-90 IGFGVQPPQ
+90 
-99 ISLGAILSSGPRL
+99 
-112 PVDELVG
+112 D
-119 LHLLGPVPAAR
+119 
-130 RAQHQPHRQLA
+130 
-141 APGHR
+141 
-146 SPHRPDRVMSP
+146 
-157 ALLEVRGL
+157 L
-165 QVAFQRRH
+165 QVSFQRRH
-173 DDEPVVPVID
+173 DAEPVVPVTD
-183 VSFDMRPG
+183 VSFDIRAG

-208 LAVMGLIG
+208 LAVMGLIP
-216 RIGGELGPRTS
+216 RIGGELGPQTS

-232 EDLLAKS
+232 ENLLARS
-239 ERDMRW
+239 EREMRW
-245 IRGGRIAMIF
+245 IRGGQIAMIF

-277 LHRPDLGRQQ
+277 LHRPDLDKRQ
-287 MRDIAVELLDQVHL
+287 MRDIAVDLLDQVHL

-324 IAIALAGDPD
+324 IAIALAGDPA

-362 ARDLAVLLITHDLSI
+362 SRDLAVLLITHDLSI

-388 YGGRLVELAPTSD
+388 YGGRLVERAPTRD
-401 LYAQPR
+401 LYADPR

-427 LVAIAGSPPEPAE
+427 LVAIAGSPPEPAA
-440 RPDGC
+440 RPAGC

-462 PPPLVTLDGPAGA
+462 HPPLVTLDHLADA

-481 ARTEEIDL
+481 ARVDEIKL
-489 ASLAPAPAPAAAAAG
+489 ASLAPAPASADAAAG
-504 TAVDAG
+504 AAIDDG
-510 VLVDVERLSKTFRI
+510 VLVNLECLSKTFKI

-537 VDGVSLQLR
+537 VDGVSLELR

-552 IVGESGSGKSTL
+552 VVGESGSGKSTL
-564 ARCMLHLIEPSSGS
+564 ARCMLNLIEPSSGT

-590 VRRLRRLR
+590 VRQLRRLR

-629 GPVGDARPRR
+629 GLWGSSGHDEQALRDLIELVQLPPDSLSRFPHEFSGGQRQRIAIARSLTARPSLLVCDEPVSALDVSVRSSILNLLADLREEFGLTMVFIAHDLSLVRYLCDRIGVMHRGRLVELRSTEDLFADPVHGHTKELLAAQPVPDPTTEQERR
-639 ARAAGPDRART
+639 A
-650 APARLAEPVPPRV
+650 
-663 LGRAA
+663 
-668 PAHRH
+668 HR
-673 RPIPYRPTFASRLR
+673 
-687 RARLRS
+687 RS
-693 RCVGA
+693 LVGA
-698 VIDP
+698 SW

>member
-1 MVLVRVLERGIVGL
+1 M
-15 VIVLGLISWM
+15 
-25 LYARVVRGAVL
+25 
-36 TLRTS
+36 
-41 ELVTATTGLGA
+41 TA
-52 STPRILFVHVLP
+52 P
-64 NVAAAAMSLMA
+64 
-75 VTFAALMLA
+75 
-84 EASLSF
+84 
-90 IGFGVQPPQ
+90 
-99 ISLGAILSSGPRL
+99 
-112 PVDELVG
+112 
-119 LHLLGPVPAAR
+119 
-130 RAQHQPHRQLA
+130 
-141 APGHR
+141 
-146 SPHRPDRVMSP
+146 
-157 ALLEVRGL
+157 LLEVRDL
-165 QVAFQRRH
+165 QVAFQRRG
-173 DDEPVVPVID
+173 DAEPVMPVTD
-183 VSFDMRPG
+183 VSFDIRGG

-216 RIGGELGPRTS
+216 RIGGKLGPRTS

-232 EDLLAKS
+232 ESLLAKS
-239 ERDMRW
+239 EREMRR
-245 IRGGRIAMIF
+245 IRGGQVAMIF

-270 QVIEALE
+270 QVVEALE
-277 LHRPDLGRQQ
+277 LHRPGLDKRQ
-287 MRDIAVELLDQVHL
+287 MRDIAVDLLDQVHL

-350 AEVLDLLHELGE
+350 AGVLDLLHELGE

-377 IAGFTHRVLVM
+377 VAGFTHRVLVM
-388 YGGRLVELAPTSD
+388 YGGRLVERAPTRD
-401 LYAQPR
+401 LYADPR

-427 LVAIAGSPPEPAE
+427 LVAIAGSPPEPAA

-445 GFNPRCPFSV
+445 GFNPRCPFAV

-462 PPPLVTLDGPAGA
+462 HPPLVTLGDPAGA

-481 ARTEEIDL
+481 ARVGEIDL
-489 ASLAPAPAPAAAAAG
+489 ASLAPAPAPAAATAGAA
-504 TAVDAG
+504 ADDG
-510 VLVDVERLSKTFRI
+510 VLVKVERLSKTFKI

-537 VDGVSLQLR
+537 VDDVSLELR

-564 ARCMLHLIEPSSGS
+564 ARCMLHLIEPTSGT

-590 VRRLRRLR
+590 VRQLRRLR
-598 LRMQMIFQD
+598 LQMQMIFQD

-629 GPVGDARPRR
+629 GLWGTPGHDQQALRDLIELVQLPPDSLSRFPHEFSGGQRQRIAIARSLTARPSLLVCDEPVSALDVSVRSSILNLLADLREEFGLTMVFIAHDLSLVRYLCDRIGVMHRGRLVELRSTEDLFADPVHAHTTELLAAQPVPDPATEQQRR
-639 ARAAGPDRART
+639 A
-650 APARLAEPVPPRV
+650 
-663 LGRAA
+663 
-668 PAHRH
+668 HR
-673 RPIPYRPTFASRLR
+673 RSLVGASR
-687 RARLRS
+687 
-693 RCVGA
+693 
-698 VIDP
+698 

>member
-1 MVLVRVLERGIVGL
+1 M
-15 VIVLGLISWM
+15 
-25 LYARVVRGAVL
+25 
-36 TLRTS
+36 
-41 ELVTATTGLGA
+41 
-52 STPRILFVHVLP
+52 ST
-64 NVAAAAMSLMA
+64 
-75 VTFAALMLA
+75 
-84 EASLSF
+84 
-90 IGFGVQPPQ
+90 
-99 ISLGAILSSGPRL
+99 
-112 PVDELVG
+112 
-119 LHLLGPVPAAR
+119 
-130 RAQHQPHRQLA
+130 
-141 APGHR
+141 
-146 SPHRPDRVMSP
+146 
-157 ALLEVRGL
+157 ALLEVRDL
-165 QVAFQRRH
+165 QVAFQRRR
-173 DDEPVVPVID
+173 DAEPVMPVAD
-183 VSFDMRPG
+183 VSFDIRAG

-208 LAVMGLIG
+208 LAVMGLIP

-227 ISLSG
+227 ISLGG
-232 EDLLAKS
+232 ENLLAKS
-239 ERDMRW
+239 EREMRW
-245 IRGGRIAMIF
+245 IRGGQIAMIF

-277 LHRPDLGRQQ
+277 LHRPGLDQQQ
-287 MRDIAVELLDQVHL
+287 MRGIAVDLLDQVHL

-324 IAIALAGDPD
+324 IAIALAGDPAV
-334 LLIADEPT
+334 LIADEPT

-388 YGGRLVELAPTSD
+388 YGGRLVERAPTRD
-401 LYAQPR
+401 LYADPR

-427 LVAIAGSPPEPAE
+427 LVAIAGSPPEPAA

-445 GFNPRCPFSV
+445 GFNPRCPFSM

-462 PPPLVTLDGPAGA
+462 HPPLIPLDGAAGP

-481 ARTEEIDL
+481 ARVDEINL
-489 ASLAPAPAPAAAAAG
+489 ASLAPAPASAAAAAG
-504 TAVDAG
+504 TAIDDG
-510 VLVDVERLSKTFRI
+510 VLVNLERLTKTFKI

-537 VDGVSLQLR
+537 VDDVSLELR

-564 ARCMLHLIEPSSGS
+564 ARCMLHLIEPSRGT

-585 LGGLG
+585 LAGLG

-598 LRMQMIFQD
+598 LQMQMIFQD

-629 GPVGDARPRR
+629 GLWGTPGHDEAALRDLIELVQLPPDSLNRFPHEFSGGQRQRIAIARALTARPSLLVCDEPVSALDVSVRSSILNLLADLRKEFGLTMVFIAHDLSLVRYLCDRIGVMHQGRLVELKSTEDLFADPVHDHTRELLAAQPVPDPTTEQERR
-639 ARAAGPDRART
+639 A
-650 APARLAEPVPPRV
+650 
-663 LGRAA
+663 
-668 PAHRH
+668 
-673 RPIPYRPTFASRLR
+673 LR
-687 RARLRS
+687 RRL
-693 RCVGA
+693 VG
-698 VIDP
+698 VNR

>member
-1 MVLVRVLERGIVGL
+1 
-15 VIVLGLISWM
+15 
-25 LYARVVRGAVL
+25 
-36 TLRTS
+36 
-41 ELVTATTGLGA
+41 
-52 STPRILFVHVLP
+52 
-64 NVAAAAMSLMA
+64 
-75 VTFAALMLA
+75 
-84 EASLSF
+84 
-90 IGFGVQPPQ
+90 
-99 ISLGAILSSGPRL
+99 
-112 PVDELVG
+112 
-119 LHLLGPVPAAR
+119 
-130 RAQHQPHRQLA
+130 
-141 APGHR
+141 
-146 SPHRPDRVMSP
+146 MSP

-165 QVAFQRRH
+165 QVAFRRRH
-173 DDEPVVPVID
+173 DAEPVVPVVD

-277 LHRPDLGRQQ
+277 LHRPDLGRQR
-287 MRDIAVELLDQVHL
+287 MRDMAVELLDQVHL

-388 YGGRLVELAPTSD
+388 YGGRLVERAPTRD

-427 LVAIAGSPPEPAE
+427 LVAIAGSPPEPAD

-489 ASLAPAPAPAAAAAG
+489 ESLAPAPAPAAAAAG
-504 TAVDAG
+504 TAVDDG

-629 GPVGDARPRR
+629 GLWGTPGHDEPALRDLIELVQLPPDSLSRFPHEFSGGQRQRIAIARSLTARPSLLVCDEPVSALDVSVRSSILNLLADLREEFGLTMVFIAHDLSLVRYLCDRIGVMHRGRLVEFKSTEDLFADPVHDHTRELLAAQPVPDPTTESQRR
-639 ARAAGPDRART
+639 AHRRSLVGP
-650 APARLAEPVPPRV
+650 
-663 LGRAA
+663 
-668 PAHRH
+668 
-673 RPIPYRPTFASRLR
+673 R
-687 RARLRS
+687 R
-693 RCVGA
+693 
-698 VIDP
+698 

>member
-1 MVLVRVLERGIVGL
+1 MTAPLLRVR
-15 VIVLGLISWM
+15 
-25 LYARVVRGAVL
+25 
-36 TLRTS
+36 
-41 ELVTATTGLGA
+41 
-52 STPRILFVHVLP
+52 
-64 NVAAAAMSLMA
+64 
-75 VTFAALMLA
+75 
-84 EASLSF
+84 
-90 IGFGVQPPQ
+90 
-99 ISLGAILSSGPRL
+99 
-112 PVDELVG
+112 D
-119 LHLLGPVPAAR
+119 
-130 RAQHQPHRQLA
+130 
-141 APGHR
+141 
-146 SPHRPDRVMSP
+146 
-157 ALLEVRGL
+157 L
-165 QVAFQRRH
+165 QVSFQRRH
-173 DDEPVVPVID
+173 DTEPVVPVTDAGFEIQA
-183 VSFDMRPG
+183 G

-208 LAVMGLIG
+208 LAVMGLIP

-227 ISLSG
+227 ISLNG
-232 EDLLAKS
+232 ENLLAKS
-239 ERDMRW
+239 EREMRW
-245 IRGGRIAMIF
+245 IRGGQIAMIF

-277 LHRPDLGRQQ
+277 LHRPGLDKRE
-287 MRDIAVELLDQVHL
+287 MRDIAVDLLDQVHL

-388 YGGRLVELAPTSD
+388 YGGRLVERAPTRD
-401 LYAQPR
+401 LYADPR

-427 LVAIAGSPPEPAE
+427 LVAIAGSPPEPAA

-445 GFNPRCPFSV
+445 GFNPRCPFSM

-462 PPPLVTLDGPAGA
+462 HPPLVTLDDPDGA

-481 ARTEEIDL
+481 ARVGEINL
-489 ASLAPAPAPAAAAAG
+489 GSLAPTPASGTAAAG
-504 TAVDAG
+504 AAIDDD
-510 VLVDVERLSKTFRI
+510 VLVSLERLSKTFKI

-537 VDGVSLQLR
+537 VDGVSLELR

-564 ARCMLHLIEPSSGS
+564 ARCMLHLIEPSSGT

-590 VRRLRRLR
+590 VRQLRRLR

-629 GPVGDARPRR
+629 GLWGTPGHDERALRDLIELVQLPPDSLSRFPHEFSGGQRQRIAIARSLTARPGLLVCDEPVSALDVSVRSSILNLLADLRAEFGLTMVFIAHDLSLVRYLCDRIGVMHQGRLVELKGTQDLFADPVHHHTRELLAAQPVPDPAIEQERR
-639 ARAAGPDRART
+639 A
-650 APARLAEPVPPRV
+650 
-663 LGRAA
+663 
-668 PAHRH
+668 HR
-673 RPIPYRPTFASRLR
+673 RSLVGASR
-687 RARLRS
+687 
-693 RCVGA
+693 
-698 VIDP
+698 